1 MLKKPIGA
9 GRVVYWRRREPKNLQ
24 TTRDAELTNARLLL
38 ITTYDD
44 RALQGM
50 AEAFTHSLAHLV
62 GAGSKA
68 LLYVYAWHVK
78 SAAGIGATDAEVEGA
93 ERCESLS
100 TFRTSPKPLVRVHD
114 DDAVK
119 GWRIVKPEDI
129 FGPARAAPATIL
141 RAIVTARL
149 SDVQFVE
156 QYLHHLLRADPPG
169 FRGNIREGG
178 TGKMGGPYLFGVS
191 VLVMPAG
198 LTAMGLAVR
207 EDHRDAFTAACDASG
222 GRLAGI
228 ELPPRPRG
236 PFPPKDPRGGF
247 VLGGPIM
254 EKARGAVT
262 L

>member
-1 MLKKPIGA
+1 LETSRA
-9 GRVVYWRRREPKNLQ
+9 KNLQ
-24 TTRDAELTNARLLL
+24 TTRDAELANAGLLL

-44 RALQGM
+44 HALQGM
-50 AEAFTHSLAHLV
+50 AEAFLHSLAHLV
-62 GAGSKA
+62 GAGSTA

-78 SAAGIGATDAEVEGA
+78 SAAGIRATDPEVERA
-93 ERCESLS
+93 ERCESLN
-100 TFRTSPKPLVRVHD
+100 TFRTNPKPLVRVHD

-119 GWRIVKPEDI
+119 GWRIVKDKDI
-129 FGPARAAPATIL
+129 FSPAHAAPATIE

-254 EKARGAVT
+254 ETARGLVT